1 MDKLYILDA
10 AAYLFRSYFAIRHM
24 TNNKGESTNAL
35 FGFIRSVQKV
45 IKDFQ
50 PKHLVA
56 IFDGPDNK
64 KSRTDVYEKYK
75 AHRTG
80 MPEDLFPQLDHAID
94 YCKRAGIPI
103 LEFPGVE
110 ADDTIGAVALWAAKK
125 GTKVFMCSNDK
136 DLAQLVTDKIV
147 MVNTYK
153 DNLIMGTKGVKE
165 HYGVYPEQIAD
176 YLALMGDAA
185 DGIPG
190 VPGVGKKTA
199 ADLLTKYDSVD
210 KMLANPE
217 IIENEKQRARILDN
231 KDTLLVCQKLANL
244 YTDMNIPTKTDFYL
258 MGEPDH
264 TQMSE
269 MFREMSFFTLLKEIG
284 GSREEPIIEDIPE
297 EESKE
302 PKSEPVPKGVE
313 RAPKGKYHLVDTEIE
328 LTALI
333 NKLSEKDELCIDTE
347 TTHWKPMEAEIVG
360 IGLGYKSGEAW
371 YIPFNGNLG
380 AALATEMLRP
390 LLENKKINFFGH
402 NIKYDLHVLMNAGI
416 EIKSISF
423 DTILASYLLEPQSNR
438 HSLDHNVLEQFNVV
452 KTPIKELL
460 PTKKKTMDN
469 VDIEKVSDYC
479 CEDVDYTCKLKSIF
493 EKKLTK
499 KGLDKVFYDIELP
512 LIWVLLRMER
522 AGLYIDLD
530 KLKDRS
536 QFLAK
541 TLTSLKSKIYKHAG
555 NEFNINSP
563 KQLSDV
569 LFNKLGLRTVGRKK
583 ATGYST
589 GAAVLESLKGEHP
602 IIEEVIDFRMI
613 EKLRSTYV
621 DSLPDQI
628 CKKTGRIHCTFNQ
641 SVAATGRLSCQ
652 DPNLQNIPIRTPEGK
667 KVREAFIPEKRGFR
681 FLSADYS
688 QVELRILAHLTGD
701 PSLIEAFKKGQDI
714 HAATAS
720 SIFDIPISQVTSDE
734 RRKAKA
740 VNFGIIYGQQAYG
753 LSQSLGMNFAEA
765 KDFIAVYFES
775 HPKVKAFI
783 EKCKSDAHK
792 TGVAKS
798 MTGRIRPLPEITSKN
813 PHLRAA
819 SERFAVN
826 TPIQGTQS
834 DIIKMAMIEI
844 DKELKKR
851 PELGQMVL
859 QIHDE
864 LLFETPDSETKAL
877 EKLVKSI
884 MEKVYPLK
892 VPLEVDISIGKN
904 WGDCYN

>member
-1 MDKLYILDA
+1 MDKLYIIDA

-24 TNNKGESTNAL
+24 TNDKGESTNAL

-45 IKDFQ
+45 IKDFD
-50 PKHLVA
+50 PKYLVA

-94 YCKRAGIPI
+94 YCKRAGIPT

-125 GTKVFMCSNDK
+125 GSKAFMCSNDK

-153 DNLIMGTKGVKE
+153 DNLIMGRKGVKE
-165 HYGVYPEQIAD
+165 QYGVYPEQIAD
-176 YLALMGDAA
+176 YLALMGDAS
-185 DGIPG
+185 DNIPG
-190 VPGVGKKTA
+190 VPGIGKKTA
-199 ADLLTKYDSVD
+199 ADLLTKYGSVE
-210 KMLANPE
+210 KMLANPD

-231 KDTLLVCQKLANL
+231 EETLLICQKLANL
-244 YTDMNIPTKTDFYL
+244 YTDMKIPTTSDFYL
-258 MGEPDH
+258 IKEPDH

-269 MFREMSFFTLLKEIG
+269 MYREMSFFTLLKEIG
-284 GSREEPIIEDIPE
+284 GSREEPEE
-297 EESKE
+297 REESK
-302 PKSEPVPKGVE
+302 SEPIPTGVE
-313 RAPKGKYHLVDTEIE
+313 RAPKGKYHLIDTEIE
-328 LTALI
+328 LSALVG
-333 NKLSEKDELCIDTE
+333 KLSEKNELCIDLE
-347 TTHWKPMEAEIVG
+347 TTHWKPMDAKIVG

-371 YIPFNGNLG
+371 YVPFNGNLG
-380 AALATEMLRP
+380 PDLAKEMLRP
-390 LLENKKINFFGH
+390 LLENKKIDFFGH

-416 EIKSISF
+416 EIEGISF
-423 DTILASYLLEPQSNR
+423 DTILASYLLNPQSNR
-438 HSLDHNVLEQFNVV
+438 HSLDHNVLEHFNVV

-469 VDIEKVSDYC
+469 VPIETVSDYC
-479 CEDVDYTCKLKSIF
+479 CEDVDYTCKLKDIF
-493 EKKLTK
+493 EKELTK
-499 KGLDKVFYDIELP
+499 KGLGKIFYDIELP
-512 LIWVLLRMER
+512 LIWVLLRMEH
-522 AGLYIDLD
+522 AGLFIDLD

-536 QFLAK
+536 KYLAK
-541 TLTSLKSKIYKHAG
+541 TLTGLKNKIYKLAG
-555 NEFNINSP
+555 QEFNINSP
-563 KQLSDV
+563 KQLSDI
-569 LFNKLGLRTVGRKK
+569 LFNKLELRTVGRKK

-589 GAAVLESLKGEHP
+589 GSAVLESLKGEHP
-602 IIEEVIDFRMI
+602 IIEEISDYRMI

-628 CKKTGRIHCTFNQ
+628 CEKTHRIHCNFNQ

-667 KVREAFIPEKRGFR
+667 KVREAFVPEKRGWR

-701 PSLIEAFKKGQDI
+701 PSLIDAFEKGHDI

-720 SIFDIPISQVTSDE
+720 AIFGIPISNVTSDE

-740 VNFGIIYGQQAYG
+740 VNFGILYGQQAYG

-765 KDFIAVYFES
+765 KDFIAVYFET
-775 HPKVKAFI
+775 HPKVKKFI
-783 EKCKSDAHK
+783 EKCKLDAYK
-792 TGVAKS
+792 TGLAKS
-798 MTGRIRPLPEITSKN
+798 MTGRIRPLPEIKSKN

-844 DKELKKR
+844 DKELKNK

-864 LLFETPDSETKAL
+864 LLFESPEDQLKNL
-877 EKLVKSI
+877 ENLVRPI
-884 MEKVYPLK
+884 MEKVYPLI